1 MDLLREAGS
10 RVSEIHVRSSRNLLW
25 QESVEPGGDVD
36 YGPIAAFLQQER
48 LKPLII
54 VELAYAEGTTVTRS
68 LEEDLRRSRVFT
80 EKTFD
85 LSPS

>member
-1 MDLLREAGS
+1 
-10 RVSEIHVRSSRNLLW
+10 
-25 QESVEPGGDVD
+25 
-36 YGPIAAFLQQER
+36 
-48 LKPLII
+48 

-80 EKTFD
+80 ENTFD